1 MNIYQTIL
9 EYKKAGKKL
18 FALLMDPDNYSP
30 TNAAK
35 MAVLAQKS
43 RVDYL
48 LVGGSLLSNNI
59 SGFIDILKSHSD
71 IPVVLFPGSTFQ
83 LAENADAIL
92 FLSLISG
99 RNPEL
104 LIGNHV
110 IAAPLLKKM
119 KIEIIPTGYILVDG
133 GKTTSVQY
141 MSHTTPIPADK
152 PDIVKATAMAGEML
166 GLKALYIEAGSGASK
181 VFSPKILKAISRH
194 IDIPIIY
201 GGGIKSPDQLKLQM
215 ESGADMLV
223 VGNSIEK
230 DPDLLSKF
238 TDLVKK

>member
-152 PDIVKATAMAGEML
+152 
-166 GLKALYIEAGSGASK
+166 
-181 VFSPKILKAISRH
+181 
-194 IDIPIIY
+194 
-201 GGGIKSPDQLKLQM
+201 
-215 ESGADMLV
+215 
-223 VGNSIEK
+223 
-230 DPDLLSKF
+230 
-238 TDLVKK
+238 

>member
-1 MNIYQTIL
+1 
-9 EYKKAGKKL
+9 
-18 FALLMDPDNYSP
+18 
-30 TNAAK
+30 
-35 MAVLAQKS
+35 
-43 RVDYL
+43 
-48 LVGGSLLSNNI
+48 
-59 SGFIDILKSHSD
+59 
-71 IPVVLFPGSTFQ
+71 
-83 LAENADAIL
+83 
-92 FLSLISG
+92 
-99 RNPEL
+99 
-104 LIGNHV
+104 
-110 IAAPLLKKM
+110 M

>member
-1 MNIYQTIL
+1 MNIYQSIL
-9 EYKKAGKKL
+9 EHKKAGEKL
-18 FALLMDPDNYSP
+18 FALLMDPDNYSL
-30 TNAAK
+30 AEAEK
-35 MAVLAQKS
+35 MAGLAQKS
-43 RVDYL
+43 GVDFL

-59 SGFIDILKSHSD
+59 TGFIDILKSNSD

-83 LAENADAIL
+83 LAENADAML

-119 KIEIIPTGYILVDG
+119 KLEVIPTGYILVDG

-166 GLKALYIEAGSGASK
+166 GMKVLYIEAGSGASN
-181 VFSPKILKAISRH
+181 VFSPEILKDISTH

-201 GGGIKSPDQLKLQM
+201 GGGIKSPEQLKHQM
-215 ESGADMLV
+215 ESGVDMLV

-230 DPDLLSKF
+230 NPELLPKF
-238 TDLVKK
+238 TAIAKK